1 MIGGI
6 GTRTRRDRCLCA
18 SHDRLATGMRGS
30 VNGNR
35 DAATNWSQVRE
46 RIDRGETGDKK
57 AVSDP
62 ATVPLGTDAEAGG
75 TSTRSEHVARSFAA
89 ERGGAPERRAA
100 QGREVERPGRALGIL
115 GLSGVAVVAAVLAVA
130 LLLAG

>member
-1 MIGGI
+1 
-6 GTRTRRDRCLCA
+6 
-18 SHDRLATGMRGS
+18 

-35 DAATNWSQVRE
+35 DTPANWTQVRE

-57 AVSDP
+57 AAADP

-75 TSTRSEHVARSFAA
+75 APTSREHVARSYAA

-100 QGREVERPGRALGIL
+100 QGRAVERPGRTLAIAGIA
-115 GLSGVAVVAAVLAVA
+115 GVAVVAAVLAVA